1 MFRAHRIESLDAPAL
16 APYRTLRQ
24 TAAHRRDGIFVAEG
38 VKVVQRMFEA
48 RLTAVSALLTESWL
62 EQLRPL
68 LEAAPE
74 LIEVYVAPLPLM
86 ETLTG
91 FPLFQGARAVGR
103 IPPEPTLD
111 ELVAR
116 ATAPR
121 LFVALDGLT
130 YAENVGLVARNAA
143 AFGAQGLLCGPTCAS
158 PWLRRAVRNSMGTIF
173 RLPVIETPDLPGA
186 LAALRARGIRCLAAH
201 PHTEQRKLSDTDLT
215 ADLCLVFGSEGDGLS
230 ASVLAACD
238 AAVAVPMAA
247 GVDSLNVA
255 SASAVFLYEVSQQR
269 NFKQGSRIPT

>member
-1 MFRAHRIESLDAPAL
+1 MFRVHRIESLDAPAL

-24 TAAHRRDGIFVAEG
+24 TAAHRREGIFVAEG

-62 EQLRPL
+62 EQLQPL

-74 LIEVYVAPLPLM
+74 LVEVYVAPLPLM
-86 ETLTG
+86 ESLTG
-91 FPLFQGARAVGR
+91 FPLFQGALAVGR
-103 IPPEPTLD
+103 IPREPTLD
-111 ELVAR
+111 ELIAR
-116 ATAPR
+116 APAPR

-130 YAENVGLVARNAA
+130 NAENVGLVARNAA
-143 AFGAQGLLCGPTCAS
+143 AFGAQGLICGPTCAS
-158 PWLRRAVRNSMGTIF
+158 PWLRRAVRNSMGTVF

-186 LAALRARGIRCLAAH
+186 LAALHARGIRCLAAH

-230 ASVLAACD
+230 APVLAACD
-238 AAVAVPMAA
+238 AAVAIPMSA

-255 SASAVFLYEVSQQR
+255 SASAVFLHEVMRQR
-269 NFKQGSRIPT
+269 QKRSPLP